1 MRKAGLKCQDD
12 LEKLRSEQGDV
23 MAEYRYGGCTIRHGS
38 LVKGILWYDM
48 ALKMYFAD
56 VVRNCPG
63 DIPRGMT
70 GTGEWTDLAGLLVPK
85 SETDRLADDI
95 KTGETD
101 SVEKIENRFKAMH
114 ERYADYRWNMTY
126 GMLLDYYGIDI
137 LSADDMERIAA
148 DGGAAR
154 DAWLAAIARDAE
166 KEAALGDVDEDVL
179 NDFLSKIN

>member
-1 MRKAGLKCQDD
+1 
-12 LEKLRSEQGDV
+12 
-23 MAEYRYGGCTIRHGS
+23 
-38 LVKGILWYDM
+38 
-48 ALKMYFAD
+48 
-56 VVRNCPG
+56 
-63 DIPRGMT
+63 
-70 GTGEWTDLAGLLVPK
+70 
-85 SETDRLADDI
+85 
-95 KTGETD
+95 
-101 SVEKIENRFKAMH
+101 MH

-148 DGGAAR
+148 DGVAAR